1 MQRNEITSHH
11 APVFGHRRNATVRGR
26 RLRYCFFSLG
36 PDLPL
41 LALLRVPAN
50 APGGWSFEATYF
62 DFTAHH
68 IKECALTPLVLGCKC
83 ERRRVCHS
91 SSLILV
97 RFMTLHHIISPD

>member
-26 RLRYCFFSLG
+26 RLRYSCLGLG

-50 APGGWSFEATYF
+50 APGAG
-62 DFTAHH
+62 
-68 IKECALTPLVLGCKC
+68 AL
-83 ERRRVCHS
+83 RQ
-91 SSLILV
+91 LILISQHI
-97 RFMTLHHIISPD
+97 TLKSVHLRP